1 MKKIFL
7 VLFGVMAL
15 YMASCSSNGATK
27 GGDADSV
34 AVDSDS
40 VSVDSLAGDSVHA
53 MLDSIS
59 CVE

>member
-15 YMASCSSNGATK
+15 YMASCSSNGTAK
-27 GGDADSV
+27 SGDTDSV

-40 VSVDSLAGDSVHA
+40 VAVDSLASDSVHT